1 MCDVVFQFGEAW
13 SDYHSRESR
22 LWSRGRYNEI
32 SASLLEMDWDLA
44 FEGLS
49 GVEANILFLD
59 KMYEL
64 IDKFVPLRNLKRR
77 GMWTAPPPRSLL
89 RAKSSA
95 WARYKAI
102 RSVHGRNHTQA
113 ESALGE
119 FNRLNSLY
127 RNYSIHRQAEHEKSL
142 ISKLS
147 EAPKAFHSYVRRKK
161 KGAPS
166 VGPLKASNGSVVS
179 DESGMSE
186 LLASAFSS
194 VYKPSVP
201 QHPLQMQVNDGV
213 SMSELDISYE
223 KVLGV
228 LLVLN
233 ESSSPGPDGIHPML
247 LKRCAHAVA
256 LPLMYV
262 FKKVYSSG
270 VLPRDWRCSEIA
282 ALFKGG
288 TKSDPLNYRPVSL
301 TSVCC
306 KVMERLISAHV
317 TEFLD
322 RNDLLSNR
330 QFGFRR
336 GRSTEDQL
344 LLTYGGVANRVDQGE
359 VVDLVFL
366 DFSKAFDLVSHS
378 LLLDKLILLGFS
390 EGIVRWIDGFL
401 SDRRMW
407 VSVGGVRSVV
417 RDVTS
422 GVPQGSV
429 LGPLLFLVYVNS
441 LAESLQSEWYGFADD
456 FKLYVSLPRTGDMEN
471 VGRLQSDLDCIC
483 SVSDSW
489 NLRLNVDKCVVM
501 RFGCRRPVGDGAGE
515 TSGYFIGESELELVE
530 KHRDL
535 GVVVDQTLKF
545 HVHVDVTVRK
555 ASGLANCLL
564 RSTVCREES
573 FMVSL
578 FVSHIRPI
586 LDYCSSVWNT
596 GYAGDIRKLESV
608 QRRWTRQVVGFE
620 GVDYSSRLRRVGLY
634 SIAGRMLRADLIKV
648 WKVLHGVCSE
658 GLRGLFDFRVHGA
671 TRGHEYKLAVP
682 RCRTEV
688 KRRFF
693 GSRVVRVWNGLSA
706 VTVGADT
713 LGMFKGLLDSSCAEL
728 FYFVPGS

>member
-1 MCDVVFQFGEAW
+1 MA
-13 SDYHSRESR
+13 
-22 LWSRGRYNEI
+22 
-32 SASLLEMDWDLA
+32 
-44 FEGLS
+44 
-49 GVEANILFLD
+49 
-59 KMYEL
+59 
-64 IDKFVPLRNLKRR
+64 
-77 GMWTAPPPRSLL
+77 
-89 RAKSSA
+89 
-95 WARYKAI
+95 
-102 RSVHGRNHTQA
+102 
-113 ESALGE
+113 
-119 FNRLNSLY
+119 
-127 RNYSIHRQAEHEKSL
+127 
-142 ISKLS
+142 

-166 VGPLKASNGSVVS
+166 VGPLKASDGSVVS

-194 VYKPSVP
+194 VYRPSVP
-201 QHPLQMQVNDGV
+201 QHPLQLQVNDGG

-256 LPLMYV
+256 LPLMYI

-270 VLPRDWRCSEIA
+270 VLPGDWRCSEIA
-282 ALFKGG
+282 ALFKSG

-322 RNDLLSNR
+322 RNGLLSDR

-344 LLTYGGVANRVDQGE
+344 LLTYGGVINRVDRGE

-378 LLLDKLILLGFS
+378 LLLDKLSLLGFS
-390 EGIVRWIDGFL
+390 EGIVRWIEGFL
-401 SDRRMW
+401 SDRWMW

-441 LAESLQSEWYGFADD
+441 LAESLESEWYGFADD
-456 FKLYVSLPRTGDMEN
+456 FKLYVSLPRTGDMQN
-471 VGRLQSDLDCIC
+471 VGQLQSDLDSIRL
-483 SVSDSW
+483 VPDSW
-489 NLRLNVDKCVVM
+489 NLKLNVDKCVVM
-501 RFGCRRPVGDGAGE
+501 RFGYRGPVGDGAGE
-515 TSGYFIGESELELVE
+515 TSGYFMGESELQLVE

-535 GVVVDQTLKF
+535 GVVVDRTLKF
-545 HVHVDVTVRK
+545 HIHVDVTVRK
-555 ASGLANCLL
+555 ANCLL
-564 RSTVCREES
+564 RSTVCREGS

-578 FVSHIRPI
+578 FVSHVRPI

-596 GYAGDIRKLESV
+596 GYVGDIRKLESV
-608 QRRWTRQVVGFE
+608 QRRWTRQIVGLE
-620 GVDYSSRLRRVGLY
+620 GLDYPARLRRVGLY
-634 SIAGRMLRADLIKV
+634 SIAGRMLRADIVKV
-648 WKVLHGVCSE
+648 WKVLRGVCCE
-658 GLRGLFDFRVHGA
+658 GLRDLFDFRVHSA

-682 RCRTEV
+682 RCRSEL
-688 KRRFF
+688 KRRFSLCLHFWFCMLLSFCCCFFCLGFRYF
-693 GSRVVRVWNGLSA
+693 GRGEVFCL
-706 VTVGADT
+706 
-713 LGMFKGLLDSSCAEL
+713 
-728 FYFVPGS
+728 